1 MPEVT
6 VKPPGADPFVAWRD
20 GAPTDALPPEAR
32 VEAEDLIARQ
42 ARLGLTIEGPFVD
55 ASWETVE
62 QAVAVLVEVYPDT
75 DVLADPPLALGPR
88 DLAI

>member
-6 VKPPGADPFVAWRD
+6 VQPPGADPFVAWRD
-20 GAPTDALPPEAR
+20 GAPTPALPVEAR
-32 VEAEDLIARQ
+32 AEAEQLIARQ

-55 ASWETVE
+55 ASWATVE

-75 DVLADPPLALGPR
+75 AVLADPPLALGPR
-88 DLAI
+88 EHSI